1 MLKAAVILL
10 LAATASAGTVNDPT
24 CRPPGA
30 HPHPVVLVHGRSG
43 HFTDM
48 HSISDALLGAGFCV
62 FGQDYGLYD
71 GQTGLDHLTVSGG
84 QLRDFVQQV
93 LATTGATK
101 VDAVGY
107 SEGTGVIQDFILAKG
122 GAATVD
128 RVVSF
133 DGLQHP
139 YAHAGAAGLADS
151 DLFLPNL
158 LVSARLVDP
167 TITAQ
172 QVITNAIDLYAG
184 AGGQIGDLDRG
195 VAESPFAADLFDP
208 VYWTA
213 LQGSLSEPNGVYL
226 RLATSGHSLPT
237 HDRGA
242 GVCYTNFVSLG
253 DTLVGPSAG
262 FEDPASG
269 VENIVLQSSAD
280 HGTVIDDA
288 GGIAKMVAALSA
300 DCDAS
305 ATGGDGSGDGDPG
318 TGGDD
323 GDGGGSGGGDAG
335 GGHHTAGCN
344 TGGASSPALAFVVA
358 LGLARRRRR

>member
-1 MLKAAVILL
+1 MRIFTALSVV
-10 LAATASAGTVNDPT
+10 LAASAASAGTVNDPA
-24 CRPPGA
+24 CRPSSA

-48 HSISDALLGAGFCV
+48 HSISDALLGAGYCV
-62 FGQDYGLYD
+62 FGRDYGLYD

-84 QLRDFVQQV
+84 QLGDFIDEV
-93 LATTGATK
+93 LATTGADK

-107 SEGTGVIQDFILAKG
+107 SEGTGVIQDFILGKA
-122 GAATVD
+122 GAPLVD

-158 LVSARLVDP
+158 LVAARLVDP

-184 AGGQIGDLDRG
+184 AGGQIGDLDRA

-208 VYWTA
+208 VYWTG
-213 LQGSLSEPNGVYL
+213 LQGSLSEPNGIYL
-226 RLATSGHSLPT
+226 RVATTGHSVPT

-242 GVCYTNFVSLG
+242 GVCYTNLVSLG

-269 VENIVLQSSAD
+269 VDNVVLQSSAD

-288 GGIAKMVAALSA
+288 GGIATMLAALDA
-300 DCDAS
+300 TCDAS
-305 ATGGDGSGDGDPG
+305 AT

-323 GDGGGSGGGDAG
+323 PGDGDDEGSDDNGLPDASGGD
-335 GGHHTAGCN
+335 HVGCN
-344 TGGASSPALAFVVA
+344 AGGASQAALPFVLA
-358 LGLARRRRR
+358 LVVLRRRRR

>member
-1 MLKAAVILL
+1 MLKAAVVLSI
-10 LAATASAGTVNDPT
+10 ASTASAGTVNDPA
-24 CRPPGA
+24 CKPSSA
-30 HPHPVVLVHGRSG
+30 HPDPVVLVHGRSG

-84 QLRDFVQQV
+84 QLRDFVQEV

-122 GAATVD
+122 GAATVN

-158 LVSARLVDP
+158 LVTARLVDP
-167 TITAQ
+167 NITAQ

-208 VYWTA
+208 VYWTT
-213 LQGSLSEPNGVYL
+213 LQGALSEPDGVYL
-226 RLATSGHSLPT
+226 RIATNGHSVPT

-269 VENIVLQSSAD
+269 VDNVVLQSSAD

-300 DCDAS
+300 ACDAS
-305 ATGGDGSGDGDPG
+305 ATGGEGSG
-318 TGGDD
+318 
-323 GDGGGSGGGDAG
+323 GDGGTGTGVTDGSDDNGLPTVDGD
-335 GGHHTAGCN
+335 HVGCN
-344 TGGASSPALAFVVA
+344 AGTRGAALLPILIALAMM
-358 LGLARRRRR
+358 GRRRR

>member
-1 MLKAAVILL
+1 MLKAAVVLL
-10 LAATASAGTVNDPT
+10 LASTASAGTVNDPA
-24 CRPPGA
+24 CRPSSA
-30 HPHPVVLVHGRSG
+30 HPYPVVLVHGRSG

-48 HSISDALLGAGFCV
+48 HSISDALLAAGFCV
-62 FGQDYGLYD
+62 FGQDYGMYD

-84 QLRDFVQQV
+84 QLRDFVHQV
-93 LATTGATK
+93 LATTGATQ

-107 SEGTGVIQDFILAKG
+107 SEGTGVIQDFILGKA
-122 GAATVD
+122 GAATVN

-139 YAHAGAAGLADS
+139 YAHAGAAGIADS

-158 LVSARLVDP
+158 LVTARLVDP

-208 VYWTA
+208 VYWTT
-213 LQGSLSEPNGVYL
+213 LQGSLSEPDGVYL

-269 VENIVLQSSAD
+269 VENVVLQSSAD

-288 GGIAKMVAALSA
+288 GGIARMVAALSA
-300 DCDAS
+300 DCEV
-305 ATGGDGSGDGDPG
+305 ATGGDGSGSDTWTGGD

-323 GDGGGSGGGDAG
+323 NGLPTDDGSGD
-335 GGHHTAGCN
+335 HAGCSA
-344 TGGASSPALAFVVA
+344 GSHRAALLPIFIA
-358 LGLARRRRR
+358 LLVTRRRRR

>member
-1 MLKAAVILL
+1 
-10 LAATASAGTVNDPT
+10 
-24 CRPPGA
+24 
-30 HPHPVVLVHGRSG
+30 
-43 HFTDM
+43 
-48 HSISDALLGAGFCV
+48 V
-62 FGQDYGLYD
+62 FGHDYGLYD

-84 QLRDFVQQV
+84 QLRDFIQQV

-101 VDAVGY
+101 VDLVGY
-107 SEGTGVIQDFILAKG
+107 SEGTGVIQDFILGKG
-122 GAATVD
+122 GGASVD

-139 YAHAGAAGLADS
+139 YAHVGAAGIADS

-172 QVITNAIDLYAG
+172 QVITSAIDLYAG

-208 VYWTA
+208 VYWTT

-226 RLATSGHSLPT
+226 RLATAGHSLPT
-237 HDRGA
+237 HDRDA
-242 GVCYTNFVSLG
+242 SVCYTNFVSLG

-269 VENIVLQSSAD
+269 VENVVLQSSAD

-288 GGIAKMVAALSA
+288 GGIAKMVAALSTE
-300 DCDAS
+300 CDAS
-305 ATGGDGSGDGDPG
+305 ATTGGNGSGSGD
-318 TGGDD
+318 TGAGDD
-323 GDGGGSGGGDAG
+323 EGSDDHGSPGGGGD
-335 GGHHTAGCN
+335 HVGCN
-344 TGGASSPALAFVVA
+344 ASSRGAALLPILVA
-358 LGLARRRRR
+358 LLMLRRRRP